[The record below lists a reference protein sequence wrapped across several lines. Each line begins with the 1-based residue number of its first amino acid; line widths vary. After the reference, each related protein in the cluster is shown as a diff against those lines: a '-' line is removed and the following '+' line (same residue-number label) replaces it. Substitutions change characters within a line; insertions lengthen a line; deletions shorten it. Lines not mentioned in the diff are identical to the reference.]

1 MVPTSFEKTDA
12 ICDRF
17 LHWIETV
24 GWRARVVPVSRLVDL
39 RHAIVSLHE
48 TGKFDES
55 FYRGNLAGFS
65 FEVPAELPDAASII
79 ILAVPTPPMRAF
91 FHWHGK
97 RVAALLPPTYVSD
110 SPRTESVQL
119 AVRLWLESEGYG
131 ATKTDLPLKTLAV
144 RSGLADQGRNNLCY
158 VPGMGSFLQLAA
170 LFTTL
175 PCNEDPWREPKMHSR
190 CADCVTCLTRCPTAA
205 IDEDRFLLHA
215 ERCLTLHN
223 ESTDALPDW
232 IRPSWHHCLVGCMRC
247 QDRCPG
253 NSGVA
258 RWVEDRVEFSEAETA
273 ALLQDRRAE
282 ELPES
287 ARAKL
292 RSLELNYDERML
304 GRNLA
309 ALIRRVEGA
318 TA

>member
-12 ICDRF
+12 TCGRF
-17 LHWIETV
+17 FHWIETV
-24 GWRARVVPVSRLVDL
+24 GWRARVVPVSRLRDL

-48 TGKFDES
+48 TGEFDES
-55 FYRGNLAGFS
+55 FYRGNLTDFS
-65 FEVPAELPDAASII
+65 FEVPAELPGATSII
-79 ILAVPTPPMRAF
+79 ILAVPTPPMRVF

-97 RVAALLPPTYVSD
+97 RVAALLPPTYVSY
-110 SPRTESVQL
+110 SSRTEAVQL
-119 AVRLWLESEGYG
+119 VARLLLESEGYG
-131 ATKTDLPLKTLAV
+131 AAKTNLPLKTLAV

-158 VPGMGSFLQLAA
+158 VPGMGSFLQLVA

-175 PCNEDPWREPKMHSR
+175 PCNEDPWREPKMLSQ
-190 CADCVTCLTRCPTAA
+190 CADCVSCLTRCPSAA
-205 IDEDRFLLHA
+205 INEDRFMLHA
-215 ERCLTLHN
+215 ERCLTLYN
-223 ESTDALPDW
+223 ESTGALPDW
-232 IRPSWHHCLVGCMRC
+232 IMPTWHNCLVGCMRC

-253 NSGVA
+253 NSGVS
-258 RWVEDRVEFSEAETA
+258 RWVEDRVEFTEAETA
-273 ALLQDRRAE
+273 ALLRDRRAE

-287 ARAKL
+287 LTAKL
-292 RSLELNYDERML
+292 RSLKLNYDEKTL